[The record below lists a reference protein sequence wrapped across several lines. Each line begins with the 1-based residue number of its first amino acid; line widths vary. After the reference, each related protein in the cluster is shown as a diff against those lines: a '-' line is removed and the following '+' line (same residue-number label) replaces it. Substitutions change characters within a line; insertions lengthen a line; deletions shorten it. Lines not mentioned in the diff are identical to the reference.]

1 MGGIVFILEN
11 GFLMTRQKMQK
22 DTPPMADYAQQVKE
36 YNTPID
42 AEFWQTPIGAEV
54 DFDPLKFLYIPDY
67 IETFIMTQLARKVYR
82 YQIDNLST
90 KAQMTEAV
98 MITMGG
104 LLPGVLLH
112 DHLAW
117 SLNKNIPPIN
127 FGTLGIKYY
136 AGPGQPLDEPRIV
149 HPLSIDVT
157 DKVVGVVDDLVDL
170 GGTAK
175 FVANYLVQEKQA
187 RKMVLIAPFL
197 KNPNITNSMDVIY
210 YGHVPKDTW
219 IITPREKV
227 ETLIKRVPFWRD
239 HGATI
244 QVCDS
249 NLRRIGYPD
258 YLIDIYLRPT
268 YERG

>member
-1 MGGIVFILEN
+1 V
-11 GFLMTRQKMQK
+11 TS
-22 DTPPMADYAQQVKE
+22 YAQRVQE
-36 YNTPID
+36 FQQPID
-42 AEFWQTPIGAEV
+42 AEWWQNPIGV
-54 DFDPLKFLYIPDY
+54 DVQYDNLKFLYIPDY
-67 IETFIMTQLARKVYR
+67 VETFIMAQIARQVYR
-82 YQIDNLST
+82 YQVDNIST
-90 KAQMTEAV
+90 KQQMHDAV

-117 SLNKNIPPIN
+117 TLNKNIPAIN

-149 HPLSIDVT
+149 HPLSIDVSG
-157 DKVVGVVDDLVDL
+157 KVVGVIDDLVDL

-175 FVANYLVQEKQA
+175 FVEKYLITEKGA
-187 RKMVLIAPFL
+187 VKVVLIAAFL
-197 KNPNITNSMDVIY
+197 KNPSIKNDMDVIY
-210 YGHVPKDTW
+210 FGNVPKDTW

-227 ETLIKRVPFWRD
+227 ETLIKRVPYWRNA
-239 HGATI
+239 GASI
-244 QVCDS
+244 KECEE
-249 NLRRIGYPD
+249 NLQRIGYPD

>member
-1 MGGIVFILEN
+1 
-11 GFLMTRQKMQK
+11 MTQQEYARQVREI
-22 DTPPMADYAQQVKE
+22 PAS
-36 YNTPID
+36 ID
-42 AEFWQTPIGAEV
+42 AEFWQKPQGVAV
-54 DFDPLKFLYIPDY
+54 AFDSLRFLYIPDY
-67 IETFIMTQLARKVYR
+67 IETFVMAQLARQVYR
-82 YQIDNLST
+82 YQIDNIST
-90 KAQMTEAV
+90 RSQITDAV

-117 SLNKNIPPIN
+117 TLNKNISPIN

-170 GGTAK
+170 GGTAR
-175 FVANYLVQEKQA
+175 FVAQYLTQERGAAKV
-187 RKMVLIAPFL
+187 VLIAPFL
-197 KNPNITNSMDVIY
+197 KNPNITETMPAIW
-210 YGHVPKDTW
+210 YGLVPKDTW

-227 ETLIKRVPFWRD
+227 ETLIKRVPHWRD
-239 HGATI
+239 NGATI
-244 QVCDS
+244 TLCEE
-249 NLRRIGYPD
+249 NLRAIGYPD
-258 YLIDIYLRPT
+258 YLIDVYLRPT

>member
-1 MGGIVFILEN
+1 MS
-11 GFLMTRQKMQK
+11 
-22 DTPPMADYAQQVKE
+22 DYAQRVRE
-36 YNTPID
+36 FTGAID
-42 AEFWQTPIGAEV
+42 GDFWRNPAGVEVEFDT
-54 DFDPLKFLYIPDY
+54 LKFLYIPDH
-67 IETFIMTQLARKVYR
+67 IETFIMTQLARQVYR
-82 YQIDNLST
+82 YQIDNIST
-90 KAQMTEAV
+90 QAQMTEAV

-117 SLNKNIPPIN
+117 TLNKNIPPIN

-149 HPLSIDVT
+149 HPLSIAVQ
-157 DKVVGVVDDLVDL
+157 DKVVGVIDDLVDL
-170 GGTAK
+170 GGTAQ
-175 FVANYLVQEKQA
+175 FVANYLTREQGA
-187 RKMVLIAPFL
+187 RKIVLIAAYL
-197 KNPNITNSMDVIY
+197 KNPTIKSVMDVIY

-244 QVCDS
+244 QACEQS
-249 NLRRIGYPD
+249 LQKIGYPD